1 MYAVD
6 EQVVLYNCI
15 QIFRAGLY
23 SCPGSLGEYQAM
35 IKSKPTAKLIWNK
48 TYWLN
53 RAEEARAIA
62 TEIRNPECKR
72 IMVEI
77 AASYDHLATLTDDF
91 QSAAMTPVSHQD
103 VEAKLSKH

>member
-1 MYAVD
+1 MT
-6 EQVVLYNCI
+6 
-15 QIFRAGLY
+15 
-23 SCPGSLGEYQAM
+23 
-35 IKSKPTAKLIWNK
+35 KPTAKLVWNK

-77 AASYDHLATLTDDF
+77 AASYDRLAGLTDDF
-91 QSAAMTPVSHQD
+91 HSAARTPVSYQD
-103 VEAKLSKH
+103 AEAKLSKH